1 MAVTEKIAVFHDG
14 RKSNLKGVERAL
26 CPFLLLTEK
35 ALIYHLSFTTV
46 GYYINILIVWG
57 VCPFVLVYTEKD

>member
-1 MAVTEKIAVFHDG
+1 MAVTEKIAVFHYG

-35 ALIYHLSFTTV
+35 ALIYHLSFTTA

>member
-35 ALIYHLSFTTV
+35 A
-46 GYYINILIVWG
+46 
-57 VCPFVLVYTEKD
+57 

>member
-35 ALIYHLSFTTV
+35 ALIYHLSFTTA
-46 GYYINILIVWG
+46 GYYINILIGWG
-57 VCPFVLVYTEKD
+57 VCPFDLAYTEKD